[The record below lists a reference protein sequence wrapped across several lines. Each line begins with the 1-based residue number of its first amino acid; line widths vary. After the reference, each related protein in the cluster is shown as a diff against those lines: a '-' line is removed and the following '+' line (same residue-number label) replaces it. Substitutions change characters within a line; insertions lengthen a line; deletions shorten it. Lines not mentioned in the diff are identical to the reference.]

1 MYFMDKARSDG
12 KSIAGLETVH
22 DQISLFTNMSL
33 DAQADYLLAS
43 LKQAQDL
50 PKDVGTMVRAWQQGD
65 MRWFADQLQSEFGR
79 DAAVYDSLL
88 GARNRKWLPKIKAL
102 LGEDQN
108 YLVIVGTGHLAG
120 PGSVIELLKKDGI
133 GAIQR

>member
-1 MYFMDKARSDG
+1 
-12 KSIAGLETVH
+12 
-22 DQISLFTNMSL
+22 
-33 DAQADYLLAS
+33 
-43 LKQAQDL
+43 
-50 PKDVGTMVRAWQQGD
+50 